1 VTVPD
6 KPQQVQPKTAY
17 GLDLAGFGGGTSA
30 QLRKLK

>member
-1 VTVPD
+1 VTVSD